1 MAEKRI
7 MKLATRGKRFAA
19 GVIDSAPLAFVY
31 LSIMGVALSAF
42 AGLVQSVMNELTI
55 DGSDGYYNSHPY
67 VHSESFF
74 HPSVFLILI
83 LIYVGAEL
91 YFFSRSQTI
100 GKAILG
106 LQVVDAK
113 TGRPIG
119 FAKMLLREV
128 IVKKASSSVLYLG
141 YIWILIDKYNRGW
154 HDKIL
159 DTYVIDQRPEKT
171 HVEYVGTA
179 MTGYDDSTNQRAS
192 EESVSQSESA
202 EPENPIHEVKA
213 DVPIANPFEETSS
226 TAEDNTVEVYEKS
239 EEEETDF
246 EVVNTEEREYTP
258 VESVEPEGP
267 ETSESSEDTEN
278 PKVLNPREQLLQN
291 LEKSAEQNTD
301 ME

>member
-19 GVIDSAPLAFVY
+19 GIIDSAPLAVVY
-31 LSIMGVALSAF
+31 LSIMGVVLSAF
-42 AGLVQSVMNELTI
+42 AGLVQGVMNGLVT
-55 DGSDGYYNSHPY
+55 DGSDGFYDSNPY

-74 HPSVFLILI
+74 HPSIFLILI
-83 LIYVGAEL
+83 LVYVGLEL

-141 YIWILIDKYNRGW
+141 YIWILIDKYNRSW

-171 HVEYVGTA
+171 HVEYVATEATA
-179 MTGYDDSTNQRAS
+179 GGDDAKAAAPETTHRQ
-192 EESVSQSESA
+192 
-202 EPENPIHEVKA
+202 ENPVHEVKA
-213 DVPIANPFEETSS
+213 EEPINNPFEEKLAVLDEK
-226 TAEDNTVEVYEKS
+226 TAEIS
-239 EEEETDF
+239 EESETEESPDDNI
-246 EVVNTEEREYTP
+246 EVINTEEREF
-258 VESVEPEGP
+258 VSADAMESDNPE
-267 ETSESSEDTEN
+267 
-278 PKVLNPREQLLQN
+278 KLNPRAQLLQN
-291 LEKSAEQNTD
+291 LENTSD
-301 ME
+301 MK

>member
-19 GVIDSAPLAFVY
+19 GVIDSAPLAVVY

-42 AGLVQSVMNELTI
+42 AGLVQGVMNGLVV
-55 DGSDGYYNSHPY
+55 DGSDGYYDSHPY

-74 HPSVFLILI
+74 HPSIFLILI
-83 LIYVGAEL
+83 LVYVGLEL

-128 IVKKASSSVLYLG
+128 IVKKASSSILYLG
-141 YIWILIDKYNRGW
+141 YIWILIDKYNRSW

-159 DTYVIDQRPEKT
+159 DTYVIDQRLEKT
-171 HVEYVGTA
+171 RIEYVAAETA
-179 MTGYDDSTNQRAS
+179 HSDDGVNVPAPEATHLQ
-192 EESVSQSESA
+192 
-202 EPENPIHEVKA
+202 ENPVHEVK
-213 DVPIANPFEETSS
+213 EEDS
-226 TAEDNTVEVYEKS
+226 S
-239 EEEETDF
+239 EENV
-246 EVVNTEEREYTP
+246 EVVNTEEREFISADATD
-258 VESVEPEGP
+258 S
-267 ETSESSEDTEN
+267 EN
-278 PKVLNPREQLLQN
+278 PEKLNPRAQLLQN
-291 LEKSAEQNTD
+291 LEKNSDQE
-301 ME
+301 